1 MEIKTLFLVS
11 VYALAFVDIL
21 LVSGIYW
28 TKEKR
33 RDSHMKCPFCGQ
45 EMEQGK
51 LRSRGGLFFLPEG
64 EGLPKL
70 YTRREMEKHRAVY
83 LPPYALRWWADYPAA
98 QICRSCSKIVVDY
111 N

>member
-1 MEIKTLFLVS
+1 
-11 VYALAFVDIL
+11 
-21 LVSGIYW
+21 
-28 TKEKR
+28 
-33 RDSHMKCPFCGQ
+33 MKCPFCGQ

-111 N
+111 NGASVFKYNMQAPAVWFPYGGRYGYVSFFRRA

>member
-1 MEIKTLFLVS
+1 
-11 VYALAFVDIL
+11 
-21 LVSGIYW
+21 
-28 TKEKR
+28 
-33 RDSHMKCPFCGQ
+33 MKCPFCGQ

-83 LPPYALRWWADYPAA
+83 LPPYALKWWADYPAA
-98 QICRSCSKIVVDY
+98 QICRVLWIRSGCSCIRVIIRSSRLAAR
-111 N
+111 